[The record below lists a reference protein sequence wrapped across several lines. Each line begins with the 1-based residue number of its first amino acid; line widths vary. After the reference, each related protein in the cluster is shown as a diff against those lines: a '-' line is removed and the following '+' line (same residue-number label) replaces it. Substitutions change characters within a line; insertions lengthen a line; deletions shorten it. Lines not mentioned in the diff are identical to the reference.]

1 MLADPVAKLENW
13 ESIKEEMASSNVI
26 QRLEACCEKVPRSPL
41 ESLGWFK
48 QIHDKANQLGIR
60 LRMAFKKL
68 YQTCLR
74 FCFGWKYHF
83 TSPKQKHHV
92 EKTTQRL
99 SMGVAFQNFSGFC
112 QPGYPFISMNPEW
125 FWIGTLAQTQF
136 TMTCLLA
143 LCTRNKGHTK

>member
-26 QRLEACCEKVPRSPL
+26 QRSEACCEKIPRSPL

-83 TSPKQKHHV
+83 TSPKQEHQV
-92 EKTTQRL
+92 EKSTQKL
-99 SMGVAFQNFSGFC
+99 SMGGGFLKFQWIL
-112 QPGYPFISMNPEW
+112 PTWTPFHFNESRMILNWNASSNA
-125 FWIGTLAQTQF
+125 INHD
-136 TMTCLLA
+136 LLA
-143 LCTRNKGHTK
+143 CSMHSE